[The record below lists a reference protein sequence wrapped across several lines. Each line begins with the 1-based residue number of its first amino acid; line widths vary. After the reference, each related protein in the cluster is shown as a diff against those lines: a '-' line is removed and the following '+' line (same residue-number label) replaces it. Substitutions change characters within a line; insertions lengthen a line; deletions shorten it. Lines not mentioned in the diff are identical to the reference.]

1 MSANINSI
9 CYYGERPWHGIGT
22 ELDKPATAAEAI
34 KAAKL
39 DWEVKAFPVYAGVP
53 DISDNS
59 KINEFILVQDTRA
72 TVRMDTKATLG
83 VVGRL
88 YTPIQNVDS
97 FSFFDGVVGQGKA
110 IYQVCGAL
118 GQGETIWLL
127 AKMPGAIRILKTD
140 DVVEKYLLLTNSHN
154 GTSTMRMFFTG
165 VRVVCENTL
174 AAANSEVEKSGENVV
189 RIKHLPGV
197 YEKVEAAK
205 VILGLVDKTYGELQ
219 EAYDRL
225 ARYQVND
232 KWLTNYVKELV
243 PAKDE
248 EDVSTRTENVRIG
261 ILSRFESESNSLPGI
276 KGSSWAAFN
285 SATEF
290 IDHYSIYSKEKK
302 NNPTS
307 RFASIFIGRGAE
319 FKKRAFDIAVKMTI

>member
-1 MSANINSI
+1 MPANINSI
-9 CYYGERPWHGIGT
+9 CYYGEKPWHGIGT
-22 ELDKPATAAEAI
+22 ELDRPATAAEAI

-39 DWEVKAFPVYAGVP
+39 DWEVQAIPIYAGVP
-53 DISDNS
+53 DINDNS
-59 KINEFILVQDTRA
+59 KVAEFIPVENTRA
-72 TVRMDTKATLG
+72 TIRMDTKSALG

-88 YTPIQNVDS
+88 YTPIQNVAA

-110 IYQVCGAL
+110 LYEVCGAL

-127 AKMPGAIRILKTD
+127 AKMPGEIRILRTD
-140 DVVEKYLLLTNSHN
+140 DIVQKYLLLTNSHN
-154 GTSTMRMFFTG
+154 GKSTMRMFFTG
-165 VRVVCENTL
+165 IRVVCANTL
-174 AAANSEVEKSGENVV
+174 ISANREVEQNGGNVV

-225 ARYQVND
+225 ARYQVDD

-243 PAKDE
+243 PAQDE
-248 EDVSTRTENVRIG
+248 EEVSTRTTNVRNG

-276 KGSSWAAFN
+276 KGSSWAAYN

-290 IDHYSIYSKEKK
+290 TDHYSIYSKEKK
-302 NNPTS
+302 NNTTS

-319 FKKRAFDIAVKMTI
+319 FKRRAFDIAVKMTS